1 MNSPSI
7 KAFVDKYGIDY
18 EVNENEIISKA
29 MKECLSVEG
38 EGNIFEIIGVDSEEI
53 FG

>member
-1 MNSPSI
+1 MNSSSI

-29 MKECLSVEG
+29 MKECLSVG
-38 EGNIFEIIGVDSEEI
+38 GKGNIFEIIGVDSEEI